1 MTATSTDRV
10 IHVLAFAGSLRRNSY
25 NRAALRAAAE
35 LLPAGM
41 TMETFDL
48 SPVPVYNEDVETEG
62 FPAPVQEFKARIAAA
77 DALLIATPEYN
88 YSIPG
93 VLKNALD
100 WASRPPGRSPLAGKP
115 VAFMGAS
122 TGYFGTARA
131 QYHLR
136 QVCVILD
143 MHPLNGPEVFIPAAQ
158 TKFDENGRLTDG
170 RTRESIGR
178 LLTALRTWTIR
189 LQPGIG

>member
-1 MTATSTDRV
+1 
-10 IHVLAFAGSLRRNSY
+10 
-25 NRAALRAAAE
+25 
-35 LLPAGM
+35 
-41 TMETFDL
+41 MEIFDL
-48 SPVPVYNEDVETEG
+48 SPIPVYNEDVEAKG
-62 FPAPVQEFKARIAAA
+62 FPAPVEEFKARIAAA

-100 WASRPPGRSPLAGKP
+100 WASRPPGRSPLVGKP
-115 VAFMGAS
+115 VALMGAS

-136 QVCVILD
+136 QVCVILN
-143 MHPLNGPEVFIPAAQ
+143 MYPLNNPEVFIPAAE
-158 TKFDENGRLTDG
+158 TKFDPDERLTDE

-178 LLTALRTWTIR
+178 LLAALRTWTIR
-189 LQPGIG
+189 LRAETGV